1 MSQFE
6 HLEPIVWNAMTLPME
21 ERIAFAH
28 QDRWIGYTRA
38 QEAIN
43 TLSDLLSHPR
53 TVRMPNLLLVGESGN
68 GKTTIIDR
76 FRELHPVA
84 AAGGGEPLMPV
95 VVMGMPS
102 EPNES
107 RFWTE
112 LLLAL
117 RIAHRDSDP
126 VQRKKNQAHSILT
139 YVRCKML
146 VIDEIHNVLYGHARQ
161 QRQFL
166 GVLKNL
172 SNDLKLPIVSVGT
185 RDAIRALHT
194 DPQLSSRFEPF
205 GLPRWQ
211 LNAEFLRL
219 LASFERL
226 LPLANPSNLIDRDI
240 AIKLHGMSGGTIGG
254 LSRILK
260 RATAQSI
267 RDRSERITLK
277 TINQIDWV
285 KLSDY
290 GKQAQLL

>member
-1 MSQFE
+1 MSDLL
-6 HLEPIVWNAMTLPME
+6 HLEPAVRDVMSFPTE
-21 ERIAFAH
+21 ERVAFAQ

-38 QEAIN
+38 QEAIHA
-43 TLSDLLSHPR
+43 LSDLLSHPR

-68 GKTTIIDR
+68 GKTTIIEK
-76 FRELHPVA
+76 FRDLHPVVA
-84 AAGGGEPLMPV
+84 QPGGEPLLPV
-95 VVMGMPS
+95 AVMCMPS
-102 EPNES
+102 EPVET

-117 RIAHRDSDP
+117 KIAHRDSDP

-139 YVRCKML
+139 YVQCRML

-161 QRQFL
+161 QRHFL

-172 SNDLKLPIVSVGT
+172 SNDLKLPIVAVGT

-194 DPQLSSRFEPF
+194 DTQLSSRFEPF

-211 LNAEFLRL
+211 LNAEYLRL
-219 LASFERL
+219 LSSFERL
-226 LPLANPSNLIDRDI
+226 LPLAKPSNLIAREL

-260 RATAQSI
+260 RATIQSI
-267 RDRSERITLK
+267 RDGSEQITLK
-277 TINQIDWV
+277 TVAQIDWV

-290 GKQAQLL
+290 GRQAQVL

>member
-76 FRELHPVA
+76 FRELHPVT

-260 RATAQSI
+260 RATAQAI

>member
-53 TVRMPNLLLVGESGN
+53 TVRMPSLLLVGESGN

-76 FRELHPVA
+76 FRELHPVT

-260 RATAQSI
+260 RATAQAI

-285 KLSDY
+285 KLADY

>member
-76 FRELHPVA
+76 FRELHPVT